1 MATEVYLGYPPQHVI
16 DWIKAHSQPSELGT
30 PLYFEGQEAGATV
43 AMLAWNNITSEPEQH
58 LHCNLECSTDGMSTW
73 SAYDGVVIQLDNCA
87 GKRVYF
93 KAPEGQPNTNG
104 FRDQEND
111 IFHSF
116 ELKKTVK
123 AGGNIQFLLEST
135 GTRMTLAVGC
145 YSGMFYDCT
154 SLTQAPVLPATTLAD
169 ECYQGMF
176 SGCTSLTQAPVLP
189 ATTLADRCYLGMF
202 SGCTSLTQAPVLPA
216 TTLADECYQGMFYN
230 CTFLTS
236 IDVSFT
242 AWNPANATNSW
253 MNNAGTQA
261 TGTKTFTCPAALPNT
276 TGDSNI
282 PSGWTRVEK

>member
-73 SAYDGVVIQLDNCA
+73 SAYDGEVIQLDNCA

-176 SGCTSLTQAPVLP
+176 
-189 ATTLADRCYLGMF
+189 
-202 SGCTSLTQAPVLPA
+202 
-216 TTLADECYQGMFYN
+216 YN